1 VFYLTNFCS
10 EVKIGVPSDI
20 GSGCPDLRAYFAAMR
35 KTALVLAV
43 LAVFPTP
50 ATADERVPAPRPGA
64 AHAVP
69 LYGEFV
75 RPYDAPDD
83 DPFAPGHRGVDIAAP
98 EGSLVHASSAGRV
111 SFAGSV
117 AGNRSVTIEHGDGI
131 RTSYSFLAAIAV
143 KTNDQVEQGDE
154 VGTVGAGH
162 PNQGLPPHVHLSAR
176 RGELY
181 FDPLELYVGDSM
193 ADLISLTG

>member
-20 GSGCPDLRAYFAAMR
+20 SPGCPDLRAYFAAMR

-50 ATADERVPAPRPGA
+50 ATADERPQPRPGTS
-64 AHAVP
+64 HAVP

-98 EGSLVHASSAGRV
+98 AGSPVHASAAGRV
-111 SFAGSV
+111 SCSGSV
-117 AGNRSVTIEHGDGI
+117 AGNPSVTVDAGDGI
-131 RTSYSFLAAIAV
+131 RTSYSFLGNLAV
-143 KTNDQVEQGDE
+143 MANDELKHGDV
-154 VGTVGAGH
+154 VGTAGAGAGH
-162 PNQGLPPHVHLSAR
+162 PNQSLPPPLHLPAR
-176 RGELY
+176 RGE
-181 FDPLELYVGDSM
+181 F
-193 ADLISLTG
+193 

>member
-1 VFYLTNFCS
+1 
-10 EVKIGVPSDI
+10 
-20 GSGCPDLRAYFAAMR
+20 MR
-35 KTALVLAV
+35 KTALMLAV

-50 ATADERVPAPRPGA
+50 ATADEHPQPRPGA
-64 AHAVP
+64 THAAP

-83 DPFAPGHRGVDIAAP
+83 DPFAPGHRGIDIAAP
-98 EGSLVHASSAGRV
+98 AGSPVHASAGGRV
-111 SFAGSV
+111 SFAGNV
-117 AGNRSVTIEHGDGI
+117 AGNRSVTIEHPDGV
-131 RTSYSFLAAIAV
+131 RTSYSFLGTIAA
-143 KTNDQVEQGDE
+143 KKDQSLEQGQV
-154 VGTVGAGH
+154 VGTIGPGH

-181 FDPLELYVGDSM
+181 FDPLELYVGDAL

>member
-1 VFYLTNFCS
+1 MTSDPGVLT
-10 EVKIGVPSDI
+10 
-20 GSGCPDLRAYFAAMR
+20 CPDTGDPMR
-35 KTALVLAV
+35 KTAFVLAV

-50 ATADERVPAPRPGA
+50 ATADEHPQPRPGA
-64 AHAVP
+64 SHAVP

-83 DPFAPGHRGVDIAAP
+83 DPFAPGHRGLDVVAP
-98 EGSLVHASSAGRV
+98 QGYPVHASAAGRV

-117 AGNRSVTIEHGDGI
+117 AGNRSVTIDHGDGL
-131 RTSYSFLAAIAV
+131 RTTYSFLESIAV
-143 KTNDQVEQGDE
+143 EANDDVGQGQV

-181 FDPLELYVGDSM
+181 FDPLELYVGDST